1 MERIG
6 IRALQQ
12 HASAVL
18 RRVRHGEC
26 VEVTDRGRPVA
37 LLVPVGHETVLAALE
52 AAGRLTPAEGDLVDL
67 GPPLAGKV
75 GAPTATEQLAR
86 ARRHER

>member
-18 RRVRHGEC
+18 RRVRRGEPL
-26 VEVTDRGRPVA
+26 EATDRGRPVA
-37 LLVPVGHETVLAALE
+37 LLVPVGHDTLLDALQ
-52 AAGRLTPAEGDLVDL
+52 AAGRLTPAEGDLLDL
-67 GPPLAGKV
+67 GPPLAVEAGTQ
-75 GAPTATEQLAR
+75 TATARLAR
-86 ARRHER
+86 SRQHER